1 VEISFGPKYDALRD
15 EVRAFLDASW
25 SEPPDL
31 PDGEDITLTP
41 AFRELAGKAIAAGY
55 YCAFLPKR
63 YGGAELPFD
72 PIKQL
77 IIGQEFRA
85 AGLPGSPPGLGPN
98 LLVPTL
104 LDHGEEWQREMF
116 IPPAMSGEH
125 VWCQGFSE
133 PNAGSDLASLR
144 TRAVLDGDEWV
155 INGQKI
161 WTSLANEASH
171 MFCLCRTDPEA
182 SKHGGISYLLLQ
194 MDRPGVEVRPLKQI
208 TGGSEFNEVFLTDVR
223 TPADWIVGQ
232 PGGGW
237 RVANTTL
244 QYERANIGGGEL
256 GLRKLQGALV
266 DLARQSP
273 RGDRSA
279 IEDPE
284 VRRRLARL
292 EAMVHGQEHTTYRM
306 LERLGKGKDP
316 GIALLM
322 AKLMATDVF
331 HEACAVYTEMAGD
344 GALAEPTPSG
354 LYSVPDT
361 SGEWNGV
368 YLLSLGFAI
377 AAGTSNI
384 QRRVISERGL
394 GLPRDQAREKK
405 S

>member
-1 VEISFGPKYDALRD
+1 VKISFGPEYDALRE
-15 EVRAFLDASW
+15 EVRAFLDANW
-25 SEPPDL
+25 SETRDL
-31 PDGEDITLTP
+31 PDGEEISLTP
-41 AFRELAGKAIAAGY
+41 QFREFAGKAIEAGY
-55 YCAFLPKR
+55 YCAFLPKK

-77 IIGQEFRA
+77 IIGQEFR
-85 AGLPGSPPGLGPN
+85 GVSLPASPPGLGPN

-104 LDHGEEWQREMF
+104 LEHGEEWQREEF
-116 IPPAMSGEH
+116 IPRAMSGEH

-161 WTSLANEASH
+161 WTSLADEASH
-171 MFCLCRTDPEA
+171 MFCLCRTDPDA
-182 SKHGGISYLLLQ
+182 SKHGGISYLLLE

-208 TGGSEFNEVFLTDVR
+208 TGGSEFNEVFFTDVR
-223 TPADWIVGQ
+223 TPANWIVGE

-237 RVANTTL
+237 QVANTTL
-244 QYERANIGGGEL
+244 RYERASVGGGDL
-256 GLRKLQGALV
+256 GLRALHGALV
-266 DLARQSP
+266 DLARQSD
-273 RGDRSA
+273 RGGRSA

-292 EAMVHGQEHTTYRM
+292 EALVLGQELSMFRM
-306 LERLGKGKDP
+306 LERLAKGKDP
-316 GIALLM
+316 GPAFLM
-322 AKLMATDVF
+322 AKLIASDLF
-331 HEACAVYTEMAGD
+331 HEECALYMELAGD
-344 GALAEPTPSG
+344 GALAEPTQSS

-361 SGEWNGV
+361 SGVWNGA

-384 QRRVISERGL
+384 QRKVIAERGL
-394 GLPRDQAREKK
+394 GLPRDHAR
-405 S
+405 